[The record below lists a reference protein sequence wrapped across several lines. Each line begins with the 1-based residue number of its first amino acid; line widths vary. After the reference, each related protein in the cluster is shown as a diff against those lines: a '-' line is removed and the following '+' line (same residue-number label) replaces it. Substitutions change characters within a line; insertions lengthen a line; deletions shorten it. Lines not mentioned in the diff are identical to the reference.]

1 MIHTTSNY
9 SEFQF
14 TDYNRS
20 VDAAHV
26 RRLKKL
32 IEKTGLMQP
41 INVTSDKYIVDGQHR
56 FHACRELGIPVKYIV
71 TEAMR
76 MSDVVE
82 LNNASKAWTVQD
94 KVESYAAQ
102 GNEHYI
108 KLVSFH
114 KDCLEVDKRIS
125 MRIAAMIAQGS
136 ASNASSVQRKM
147 NISRGT
153 WEFREDY
160 DVALKRLYSL
170 SRFKR
175 WDFYLRMSFVTAFLR
190 CIRTMDD
197 FSPAELLKRAEANPQ
212 LFVNAATA
220 EETLRVWE
228 NVYNYRRKN
237 HKRFF

>member
-1 MIHTTSNY
+1 MIYTTSNY

-14 TDYNRS
+14 TEFNRS
-20 VDAAHV
+20 VDDAHV
-26 RRLKKL
+26 RKLKKL
-32 IEKTGLMQP
+32 IAKTGLMQP
-41 INVTSDKYIVDGQHR
+41 INVTTDRYIVDGQHR
-56 FHACRELGIPVKYIV
+56 FHACRELGVPIKYVV
-71 TEAMR
+71 TDALK

-82 LNNASKAWTVQD
+82 LNNASKSWTVQD

-102 GNEHYI
+102 GNEHYV
-108 KLVSFH
+108 KLVAFH
-114 KDCLEVDKRIS
+114 RDCLDMDKRIS

-136 ASNASSVQRKM
+136 AANANSSQNKM
-147 NISRGT
+147 NLGKGT

-170 SRFKR
+170 GQFKR

-190 CIRTMDD
+190 CIRTLDD
-197 FSPAELLKRAEANPQ
+197 FSPAELLKRAESNPH
-212 LFVNAATA
+212 LFVYAATA
-220 EETLRVWE
+220 EEMLRVWE